1 MLVSKYLIAT
11 LREAPAEAE
20 IISHQLM
27 LRAGMI
33 RRIASGIYT
42 WLPMGLR
49 VLRKVEGIVREEM
62 DRVGAQELL
71 MSGVQP
77 AELWKESDRWDQ
89 YGSEL
94 LRIQDRHKRDFCL
107 GPTHEEI
114 ITDLI
119 RKEIRS
125 YKQLPANF
133 YQIQTK
139 FRDEIRPRFGIMRA
153 REFLMKDAYSF
164 HLTDESL
171 QETYKEMFTTYT
183 RIFERLG
190 LKFRAVQADS
200 GNIGGH
206 ASHEFHVL
214 ADSGEDQIVF
224 NEAGTYA
231 ANIEL
236 AEAPIPEGKR
246 DAPKAV
252 LKTIDTRNAVAY
264 ALLRDAP
271 KAVLETI
278 DAPQQHIEEISQFLN
293 ISADKCIKT
302 LIVKG
307 EHDRIVALVLRG
319 DHELNKVK
327 AEKITEIAKPLE
339 FASAEEIQRALNC
352 PPDSIGPVNINIPVI
367 VDRSALHVAD
377 FVCGAN
383 QKGKH
388 LTGVN
393 WGRDLPEPKG
403 VDIRNIVKGEPA
415 PDGAGELN
423 IAQGI
428 EVGHMFQLGKKY
440 SAAMKVTCLDENGDA
455 QTLTMGCYGIGI
467 SRILAAAI
475 EQNHDENGIIWPDA
489 IAPFHVSL
497 IPVNMHKSQRL
508 RDAVMKLYRELQ
520 EAGIEV
526 LLDDRKERLGVMF
539 SDAELIGIPHRL
551 TFGERG
557 LDAGTIEYR
566 TRKDPENSDV
576 PLVETVDFIK
586 KQLLDHQID
595 SVYPS
600 DLI

>member
-1 MLVSKYLIAT
+1 MQISKYLIAT

-49 VLRKVEGIVREEM
+49 VLRKVETIIREEM
-62 DRVGAQELL
+62 DRAGAQELL

-77 AELWKESDRWDQ
+77 AELWEESGRWDQ
-89 YGSEL
+89 YGPEL
-94 LRIQDRHKRDFCL
+94 LRLQDRHQRDFCL

-171 QETYKEMFTTYT
+171 QQTYEEMFATYT

-190 LKFRAVQADS
+190 LKFRAVQADG
-200 GNIGGH
+200 GNIGAG

-224 NEAGTYA
+224 NEEGSYA

-236 AEAPIPEGKR
+236 AEAPIPEGER
-246 DAPKAV
+246 DDPKAT
-252 LKTIDTRNAVAY
+252 LKSVDTP
-264 ALLRDAP
+264 D
-271 KAVLETI
+271 
-278 DAPQQHIEEISQFLN
+278 QHSIEELCQFLN

-302 LIVKG
+302 LVVKG
-307 EHDRIVALVLRG
+307 QNESLVALVLRG

-327 AEKITEIAKPLE
+327 VEKIPAVAKPLE
-339 FASAEEIQRALNC
+339 FANAEEIKKSLNC
-352 PPDSIGPVNINIPVI
+352 TPGSIGPVNINIPVI
-367 VDRSALHVAD
+367 VDHSALHIAD

-383 QKGKH
+383 EDGKH

-393 WGRDLPEPKG
+393 WGRDLVEPQG

-415 PDGAGELN
+415 PDGSGKLD
-423 IAQGI
+423 IARGI
-428 EVGHMFQLGKKY
+428 EVGHIFQLGKKY
-440 SAAMKVTCLDENGDA
+440 STAMKATCLDENGDA
-455 QTLTMGCYGIGI
+455 QTLIMGCYGMGV

-489 IAPFHVSL
+489 IAPFQVSL
-497 IPVNMHKSQRL
+497 VPINMHKSQRL
-508 RDAVMKLYRELQ
+508 RDAVMKLYEELQ
-520 EAGIEV
+520 GAGIEV
-526 LLDDRKERLGVMF
+526 LLDDRKERPGVMF

-566 TRKDPENSDV
+566 SRKDSENTDIQLSEV
-576 PLVETVDFIK
+576 TNFIK
-586 KQLLDHQID
+586 SQLAD
-595 SVYPS
+595 
-600 DLI
+600 